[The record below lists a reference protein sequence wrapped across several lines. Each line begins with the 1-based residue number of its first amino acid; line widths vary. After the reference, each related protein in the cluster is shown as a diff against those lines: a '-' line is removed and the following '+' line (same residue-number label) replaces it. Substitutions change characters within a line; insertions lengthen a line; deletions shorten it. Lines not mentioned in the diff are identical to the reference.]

1 MGEKDRHK
9 VPEISID
16 EALKLYI
23 SMAFPQGLPEGEE
36 GEKILGAIRKKIV
49 ADRPEWAK
57 ASGLTGDEDQAGDEP
72 RSYSEIKQKAVE
84 ESAREILPE
93 DPEERY
99 LYLRKKEALE
109 NSEQKR
115 REQEEALAE
124 DLSRKK
130 VVDRKNEE
138 DQELIQRAR
147 LIKKIILERAN
158 QKLTPKF
165 EERKVVKSPKPTISF
180 SGQVKNSGDE
190 IKHQVLTFQDQE
202 IDPEAYS
209 NDGDSPEF
217 SKKKQ
222 ALDAQEWFKD
232 FKSLSIDDR
241 IRSLQDFNERKR
253 EMLQTKEDLMYTEHR
268 PSAGSGD
275 MKLED
280 DDFNMGYGLGFKKD
294 EDSDTHLKLE

>member
-36 GEKILGAIRKKIV
+36 GEKILEAIRKKIA
-49 ADRPEWAK
+49 ADRPDWAK
-57 ASGLTGDEDQAGDEP
+57 ASGLSDDEDYADEEP
-72 RSYSEIKQKAVE
+72 KSYSEIKQQAVE
-84 ESAREILPE
+84 DSAREILPE

-124 DLSRKK
+124 DLNRKK

-138 DQELIQRAR
+138 DQELIQRAK

-165 EERKVVKSPKPTISF
+165 EERKVVKNPKPTISF
-180 SGQVKNSGDE
+180 SGQVKNSTDE
-190 IKHQVLTFQDQE
+190 IKHRSLTYHE
-202 IDPEAYS
+202 TDPETSLKA
-209 NDGDSPEF
+209 GDSPAF
-217 SKKKQ
+217 SEKKQ
-222 ALDAQEWFKD
+222 APDAREWFRD
-232 FKSLSIDDR
+232 FKSLSVDDR
-241 IRSLQDFNERKR
+241 IKSLQGFNQRKR
-253 EMLQTKEDLMYTEHR
+253 EMLQTKEDLMYTELR
-268 PSAGSGD
+268 LSARSGD
-275 MKLED
+275 MRLED

-294 EDSDTHLKLE
+294 KDSDTHLTLE